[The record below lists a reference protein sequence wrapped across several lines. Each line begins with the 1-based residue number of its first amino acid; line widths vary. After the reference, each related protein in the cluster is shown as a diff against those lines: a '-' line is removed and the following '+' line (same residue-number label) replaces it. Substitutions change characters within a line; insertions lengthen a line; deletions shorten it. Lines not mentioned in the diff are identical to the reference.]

1 MFTWIAGRSRG
12 GGERPGARR
21 LFGFAVVVTA
31 LLALGFGAQAGE
43 AQTCANCTVYA
54 RVNLNMR
61 KGPNLND
68 AIVQVV
74 PGGAAVT
81 RLSTNAT
88 NGYTQV
94 TYRGITGW
102 VVDLGLLATPP
113 TPEPTTTA
121 TSVPTTAPPPP
132 TPVPTQPPV
141 TGDTRVALVGLN
153 LRSGPSEDDPVVATI
168 PEGGMMTLTREGA
181 ENGYVTVD
189 YGGAVGWVFADLI
202 GEP

>member
-1 MFTWIAGRSRG
+1 MFTWFAGRAG
-12 GGERPGARR
+12 AGGERPGAARSFM
-21 LFGFAVVVTA
+21 LVAVVAA
-31 LLALGFGAQAGE
+31 LLAVGIGGQAGE

-61 KGPNLND
+61 KGPNASD

-81 RLSTNAT
+81 RLSTSAS

-94 TYRGITGW
+94 TYNGVTGW

-113 TPEPTTTA
+113 TPEPTVTA
-121 TSVPTTAPPPP
+121 TVVPPPPPPTAVPTTAPP
-132 TPVPTQPPV
+132 VV
-141 TGDTRVALVGLN
+141 TSDTRVALVGLN
-153 LRSGPSEDDPVVATI
+153 LRSGPSEDDPVIATI
-168 PEGGMMTLTREGA
+168 PQGGMMTLTREGA
-181 ENGYVTVD
+181 EDGYVTVD
-189 YGGAVGWVFADLI
+189 YGGARGWVYADLI